1 MNKILLDFE
10 TRSDLDLSTVGTEK
24 YLKSRN
30 SNIVCLSYKIND
42 DPAKLWLPGHPQ
54 PFPIT
59 SENRYYAFNMQFDWR
74 VWNVLGRNYGF
85 EELPIELC
93 IDIMAICGRFTFPQA
108 LDFVGRVLK
117 LAVQKSR
124 RGKALMKKICSPP
137 FKYTKEELTEFYKYC
152 VRDTTTLYEL
162 LKALPSDSLSE
173 FEQKVWLMTVEINQN
188 GLPIDV
194 KLARRVL
201 EVITHYATR
210 RAKKLPELTDGEVK
224 TVGQI
229 AAIREWINSK
239 GCNVTNLQSQ
249 TVEELLDGSLP
260 AEVRTVLEIRK
271 DLGGAAVK
279 KYKRVIPQVFRGRVY
294 NNLRYYGAAPGRW
307 AGLGFQ
313 AHNLPR
319 ATVDDIEETIRLFY
333 NGTILSGDPMYAA
346 KALIRPL
353 IQAPYG
359 KVLGVADFKSIENFI
374 IAWVAGEKSI
384 QKLHWD
390 GKDEYVQMA
399 SDLYKRSYD
408 EIHDEYIDHIG
419 IGGEQRFFGKIV
431 VLGAGYNLGATGL
444 KNQAEEYGVVLDKA
458 EAQYAIRVYRKTH
471 PMIKRMWYQ
480 LKNACVQAIL
490 KPGWVYKYRRVS
502 FQVKKDRTGR
512 PWLVMTLPSGSNL
525 YYCEPQL
532 REDKFGTV
540 PTHMGINSYNRQWQ
554 RLKLIPGR
562 ITENVV
568 QSLARDILCNAKFEL
583 KKEGY
588 KILMSIHDE
597 VILELDRT
605 NAEGRNIT
613 SLDHV
618 YEVMC
623 RTPKWADGLKLGA
636 EGKLLDRYT
645 KI

>member
-1 MNKILLDFE
+1 
-10 TRSDLDLSTVGTEK
+10 
-24 YLKSRN
+24 
-30 SNIVCLSYKIND
+30 
-42 DPAKLWLPGHPQ
+42 
-54 PFPIT
+54 
-59 SENRYYAFNMQFDWR
+59 MQFDWR
-74 VWNVLGRNYGF
+74 VWNVLGKRYGF
-85 EELPIELC
+85 PDLPIELC

-117 LAVQKSR
+117 LAVQKDR
-124 RGKALMKKICSPP
+124 RGKVLMKKICSPP
-137 FKYTKEELTEFYKYC
+137 FKYTQEELTEFYKYA
-152 VRDTTTLYEL
+152 VRDTTTMYGL
-162 LKALPSDSLSE
+162 LKALPSDELSAL
-173 FEQKVWLMTVEINQN
+173 EQRVWLMTVEINQN

-201 EVITHYATR
+201 ETITFYAQR

-229 AAIREWINSK
+229 AAIREWVNSK
-239 GCNVTNLQSQ
+239 GCNITNLQSE

-319 ATVDDIEETIRLFY
+319 ATVDDIGATIKSFFD
-333 NGTILSGDPMYAA
+333 GTILLGDPMYAA

-353 IQAPYG
+353 IQAPFG
-359 KVLGVADFKSIENFI
+359 KVLGVVDFKSIENFI
-374 IAWVAGEKSI
+374 IAWTAGEKSI
-384 QKLHWD
+384 IKLHHA

-399 SDLYKRSYD
+399 ADLYKRSYE
-408 EIHDEYIDHIG
+408 EIHEEYVNHTG
-419 IGGEQRFFGKIV
+419 EGGDQRFFGKIV
-431 VLGAGYNLGATGL
+431 VLGAGYNLGAIGL
-444 KNQAEEYGVVLDKA
+444 KAQAKSYGVELDQS
-458 EAQYAIRVYRKTH
+458 EAQYAIRVYRETH
-471 PMIKRMWYQ
+471 PMIKRMWYK
-480 LKNACVQAIL
+480 LKDACIAAIL
-490 KPGWVYKYRRVS
+490 NPSKKFVYRRVF
-502 FQVKKDRTGR
+502 FQVKRDRTGK

-532 REDKFGTV
+532 REDRYGTV
-540 PTHMGINSYNRQWQ
+540 PTHMGINSYTRQWS

-568 QSLARDILCNAKFEL
+568 QSLARDMLCNAKFEL

-597 VILELDRT
+597 VILELDSNVT
-605 NAEGRNIT
+605 T
-613 SLDHV
+613 LDKV

-623 RTPKWADGLKLGA
+623 RVPEWAEGLKLGA
-636 EGKLLDRYT
+636 EGELLNRYK